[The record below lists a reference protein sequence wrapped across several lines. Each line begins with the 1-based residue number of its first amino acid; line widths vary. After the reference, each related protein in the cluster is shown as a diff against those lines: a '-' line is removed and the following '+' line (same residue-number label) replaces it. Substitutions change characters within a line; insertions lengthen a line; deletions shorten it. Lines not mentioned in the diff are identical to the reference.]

1 MMTMRRILLGVGILF
16 AAFRAS
22 AQPVPNWTSGTFVYD
37 GAGNIVHIG
46 SDSYTYDALSRLIS
60 ASVSGH
66 SQAFQYD
73 AMGNLTQLLTDGDLT
88 KVVIPA
94 IDPSTNRLLP
104 AKTGATYFGSH
115 DASGNLVSTLS
126 TAYAYDGL
134 NMMKEATGPN
144 GQHDVYVYN
153 ADDERIGTIA
163 VSGDFASPTVT
174 PTSYHWTIRGL
185 GNEVLREF
193 DDNLGAG
200 GTHNWSWKED
210 YIYANGHLLAA
221 ETSGA
226 TLHFFPD
233 HLGTPRVITGTT
245 GTVISKHTYYPF
257 GDEIT
262 VKEQDSETH
271 RFTGHERDP
280 SLDYMH
286 ARYYVSSAGRFL
298 SVDPVRGALRWP
310 QSWNRYTYVLGGPM
324 RYSDPTGLFEWPDW
338 IQRVFGHKC
347 EGPCPT
353 FKAEITVTGTSLN
366 FSPRELAGGSIISSL
381 VSNSLPNIMASQML
395 RGDFVSAGFTNIQ
408 VAMAPLILLGGDEGA
423 IEPGEGAETGEWFAP
438 VGNEIRVSRWMSEG
452 EAAAMKSSG
461 NLQVG
466 ADGRT
471 YVTELGAPRPGGTG
485 PVRVDFNVPRGALQP
500 AGNASWYQI
509 FDASRPPVTGIVRP

>member
-1 MMTMRRILLGVGILF
+1 
-16 AAFRAS
+16 
-22 AQPVPNWTSGTFVYD
+22 
-37 GAGNIVHIG
+37 
-46 SDSYTYDALSRLIS
+46 
-60 ASVSGH
+60 
-66 SQAFQYD
+66 
-73 AMGNLTQLLTDGDLT
+73 MGNLTQLLTDGDLT

-163 VSGDFASPTVT
+163 VSGDFASPSVT

-193 DDNLGAG
+193 DDTLGAG
-200 GTHNWSWKED
+200 GAHNWSWKED

-233 HLGTPRVITGTT
+233 HLGTPRVITGST

-257 GDEIT
+257 GDEIS

-286 ARYYVSSAGRFL
+286 ARYYASSAGRFL
-298 SVDPVRGALRWP
+298 SVDPDGDTARRP
-310 QSWNRYTYVLGGPM
+310 SWNRYAYARNNPVRLIDLDGRKEIEFTI
-324 RYSDPTGLFEWPDW
+324 RHF
-338 IQRVFGHKC
+338 IQQQHVFSPFGNVR
-347 EGPCPT
+347 GDSRS
-353 FKAEITVTGTSLN
+353 VSLN
-366 FSPRELAGGSIISSL
+366 SAASFRTQLVLRVDSQTGRMRQFADTGISH
-381 VSNSLPNIMASQML
+381 N
-395 RGDFVSAGFTNIQ
+395 FTMGINGK
-408 VAMAPLILLGGDEGA
+408 ADANN
-423 IEPGEGAETGEWFAP
+423 WH
-438 VGNEIRVSRWMSEG
+438 NEI
-452 EAAAMKSSG
+452 AATSTRDARQRYYQRAHVCCRAVPK
-461 NLQVG
+461 
-466 ADGRT
+466 RT
-471 YVTELGAPRPGGTG
+471 
-485 PVRVDFNVPRGALQP
+485 
-500 AGNASWYQI
+500 
-509 FDASRPPVTGIVRP
+509 SRPCYSADHVEYTDCVVT